1 MTVSRRSITNLTT
14 LLAID
19 AVVSAS
25 LTSETEAAQPSIDV
39 ALRSLYAAKRGIL
52 TSLPR
57 KDGHRERALKHI
69 EQAIHELKLY
79 MAV

>member
-1 MTVSRRSITNLTT
+1 MNVSRRSIASLTT

-25 LTSETEAAQPSIDV
+25 VTSEAEAAQPSIDA

-57 KDGHRERALKHI
+57 KDGHRNRALKHL
-69 EQAIHELKLY
+69 EQAIHEPKLY
-79 MAV
+79 MTV